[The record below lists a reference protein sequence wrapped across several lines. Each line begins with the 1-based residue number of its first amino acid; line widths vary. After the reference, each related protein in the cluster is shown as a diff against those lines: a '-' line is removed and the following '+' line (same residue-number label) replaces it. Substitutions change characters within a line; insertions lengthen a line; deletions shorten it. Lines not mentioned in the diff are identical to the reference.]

1 MSMLSAMTEIRKNTE
16 VAYSAEEMYA
26 LVIDIESYP
35 EFLPWCI
42 QSQVHTGNERHSIAS
57 MSLAIGKIRYTF
69 TTENYMVPGKSI
81 SIQLVKGPFKNL
93 QGHWQFEPVDEKN
106 CSIALRMNF
115 EFKNRLLKHTLGRAF
130 HLIIDSLVDAFAQ
143 RAQQVYGQR

>member
-1 MSMLSAMTEIRKNTE
+1 MPKHSETRHLPYTPTQMFDLVSN
-16 VAYSAEEMYA
+16 VAA
-26 LVIDIESYP
+26 YP

-57 MSLAIGKIRYTF
+57 MSLAISKIRYTF